1 MARSLKCTICI
12 FMCIYM
18 IFGIQAVTAE
28 PEVII
33 WEPTARV
40 VIKGAVDSAKAGE
53 PVTVILLDKEA
64 DPQNYQSDDVGFLDQ
79 IIVSEDGGYQFSF
92 TLNKAIERYK
102 LVMYLAGENITKSV
116 ISATTNNKLISAQ
129 VDITRGVTA
138 ADILVNF
145 TNDLQVENS
154 TYVVIASYYDESNKL
169 LLVESTPVKDLSNTF
184 QSSDRITTQYPD
196 GAKYLKV
203 FVWDSTET
211 MIPLAAPA
219 KSDLDEVKTIAC
231 WGDSLTYGRNQGT
244 DCSYPKVLAEL
255 TGLEVYN
262 MGVGGETATTIAAR
276 QGALDI
282 VIDKAFTIPADKT
295 PVEITFKS
303 SDGGVVT
310 PRNAST
316 GGWNPCT
323 INGVEGTLSISINT
337 EVWPRVLNWAKFTR
351 TTPGT
356 AVSVSAGTKLVPQAQ
371 SVNGD
376 INIFFTGTNGG
387 WTPANTNANDN
398 STEDVAAL
406 VALIQKQI
414 ANTKSDKYVVI
425 GLTNGGTYA
434 WDSLNAAL
442 AQAFGN
448 RFLDAKAYLAS
459 MQALNDAG
467 IVPTETDLQ
476 FLGEGKIPLSLNC
489 SPEDTTHLSDVGY
502 TLLAKQVYQKLLEL
516 GYISK

>member
-129 VDITRGVTA
+129 VGITRGVTA

-184 QSSDRITTQYPD
+184 QSSDRITTHIQM
-196 GAKYLKV
+196 
-203 FVWDSTET
+203 E
-211 MIPLAAPA
+211 
-219 KSDLDEVKTIAC
+219 
-231 WGDSLTYGRNQGT
+231 Q
-244 DCSYPKVLAEL
+244 
-255 TGLEVYN
+255 
-262 MGVGGETATTIAAR
+262 
-276 QGALDI
+276 
-282 VIDKAFTIPADKT
+282 
-295 PVEITFKS
+295 
-303 SDGGVVT
+303 
-310 PRNAST
+310 
-316 GGWNPCT
+316 
-323 INGVEGTLSISINT
+323 SI
-337 EVWPRVLNWAKFTR
+337 
-351 TTPGT
+351 
-356 AVSVSAGTKLVPQAQ
+356 
-371 SVNGD
+371 
-376 INIFFTGTNGG
+376 
-387 WTPANTNANDN
+387 
-398 STEDVAAL
+398 
-406 VALIQKQI
+406 
-414 ANTKSDKYVVI
+414 
-425 GLTNGGTYA
+425 
-434 WDSLNAAL
+434 
-442 AQAFGN
+442 
-448 RFLDAKAYLAS
+448 
-459 MQALNDAG
+459 
-467 IVPTETDLQ
+467 
-476 FLGEGKIPLSLNC
+476 
-489 SPEDTTHLSDVGY
+489 
-502 TLLAKQVYQKLLEL
+502 
-516 GYISK
+516 